1 MLTKENMALYDLL
14 KMIRPPNA
22 FMVTAM
28 AVAGIW
34 FASDSAKWWMYV
46 LAIVVANAYIGIAM
60 VHNDIIDLEI
70 DRINAPHRPLPA
82 GKVSLREA
90 KVYVIVLFI
99 IGTTAGLWM
108 RAIESIIIMLISLIL
123 SLLYNAKLK
132 QLGFLGNIAVGVTA
146 TSAFLYGDAVA
157 AGWEH
162 FWPMSSWN
170 ASVYLFLISAILNT
184 SREVAKG
191 IMDTEGDREYG
202 IKTIAVLYG
211 KANAAKLVL
220 VLISVAII
228 VALLPIF
235 NQTFGPL
242 FILAA
247 GGFLFLLL
255 RQGIPLLKDPSYET
269 AKKFKNWLLPNM
281 FIALVIIIIDVAI
294 SRYF

>member
-1 MLTKENMALYDLL
+1 MLTKENVALYDLL

-28 AVAGIW
+28 AVTGMW
-34 FASDSAKWWMYV
+34 FASASVEWWKYA
-46 LAIVVANAYIGIAM
+46 LAIIVANAYIGIAM
-60 VHNDIIDLEI
+60 VHNDIIDVEI
-70 DRINAPHRPLPA
+70 DRINAPHRPLPS

-90 KVYVIVLFI
+90 KTYAIVLFI
-99 IGTTAGLWM
+99 VGTVAGLSM
-108 RAIESIIIMLISLIL
+108 GAIESIIIMLMSLVL
-123 SLLYNAKLK
+123 SLLYNSKLK
-132 QLGFLGNIAVGVTA
+132 QIGFIGNIAVGVTA

-157 AGWEH
+157 AGWDH
-162 FWPMSSWN
+162 FWPVSAWN

-211 KANAAKLVL
+211 KSNAAKLVL
-220 VLISVAII
+220 VLITFAILI
-228 VALLPIF
+228 ALLPLF

-242 FILAA
+242 FIIAA
-247 GGFLFLLL
+247 GGFVLLLL
-255 RQGIPLLKDPSYET
+255 RQGIPLLKDPNYDT

-281 FIALVIIIIDVAI
+281 FIALLIIIIDVAI
-294 SRYF
+294 DRYY

>member
-28 AVAGIW
+28 AVTGIW
-34 FASDSAKWWMYV
+34 FASSSAEWWMYV
-46 LAIVVANAYIGIAM
+46 LAIIVANAYIGIAM

-70 DRINAPHRPLPA
+70 DRINAPHRPLPS
-82 GKVSLREA
+82 GKVTMREA
-90 KVYVIVLFI
+90 KIYAIVLFI
-99 IGTTAGLWM
+99 VGTAAGLSM
-108 RAIESIIIMLISLIL
+108 GAIESIIIMLISLVL

-157 AGWEH
+157 AGWDH
-162 FWPMSSWN
+162 FWPVSSWN
-170 ASVYLFLISAILNT
+170 ASIYLFLISAILNT

-191 IMDTEGDREYG
+191 IMDTEGDRQYG

-211 KANAAKLVL
+211 KKNAARLVL
-220 VLISVAII
+220 VLISIAII
-228 VALLPIF
+228 VALVPLF
-235 NQTFGPL
+235 NETFGPL

-247 GGFLFLLL
+247 GGFLLLLL
-255 RQGIPLLKDPSYET
+255 RQGIPLMKDPSYET

-281 FIALVIIIIDVAI
+281 FIALVIIVIDVARD
-294 SRYF
+294 RYL